1 MEREFKLLSKKGY
14 NVSVARLFSFIGDKI
29 LKNKDFAITDL
40 INQAKNKN
48 IKTIKLSDGKDV
60 YRGYMDSNELIKWLF
75 KIDKLK

>member
-40 INQAKNKN
+40 INQAKNKQN
-48 IKTIKLSDGKDV
+48 NEILLNNNLRDAFGQELMSKT
-60 YRGYMDSNELIKWLF
+60 
-75 KIDKLK
+75 